1 MARYEKL
8 KVVAEMYLFNF
19 VQDSDVMSKNFC
31 GALTLGV
38 FSAARILFRSRAPGA
53 EVWPEP
59 CDHPGGEQAGQA
71 GDPGLLNSM
80 DFGNSCGEKDE
91 NSS

>member
-38 FSAARILFRSRAPGA
+38 FSAARILF
-53 EVWPEP
+53 
-59 CDHPGGEQAGQA
+59 
-71 GDPGLLNSM
+71 
-80 DFGNSCGEKDE
+80 
-91 NSS
+91 